1 METAENRASR
11 NLAVLGKGIF
21 VVILQRWEYRGT
33 WVTHYNQGR
42 PHLSLGPGVPERES
56 SERFAL
62 GKNRDRGCQRLHH
75 YVFTLYALDVPRLEV
90 HGALTGA
97 NVLAALSTHVLASKV
112 AMTIPGEA

>member
-1 METAENRASR
+1 M
-11 NLAVLGKGIF
+11 GIPGH
-21 VVILQRWEYRGT
+21 VGYSLQP
-33 WVTHYNQGR
+33 GR

-62 GKNRDRGCQRLHH
+62 GKNRDTGCQRLHH

-97 NVLAALSTHVLASKV
+97 NVLAALSTHVLAFKV